1 MKKLTLAL
9 CAASAVFAA
18 SNYNYEITPFA
29 GFAHYGQENLKDSGF
44 FGLKVARNL
53 DFVWLSQIELG
64 VDQALSVKYKDRAD
78 KGYNRY
84 YHEKTNIG
92 RYYANLVKNFYLT
105 DDFAIYALAGGG
117 YQHYTHPDPDSE
129 RGGFGQVG
137 VGLRY
142 DLTNQI
148 AIKLEGR
155 DVIKHGNDQQ
165 LVSLGL
171 GIGLGEKESAQDFA
185 PTAAPVI
192 GDEDMDGVLDNIDRC
207 PGTPRGHVVDEFG
220 CEKVIRLQ
228 LDVYFGFDSV
238 AITPEYEAK
247 IAEVSE
253 LLKQNENY
261 SVLLEGN
268 TDSIGS
274 SQYNLG
280 LSKRRAD
287 AVAKVLEKHGIDAS
301 RISTTGLGK
310 DNPIASNDTEEG
322 RAKNRRVDAKF
333 RK

>member
-1 MKKLTLAL
+1 MKKITLAL

-29 GFAHYGQENLKDSGF
+29 GLSHYAHENLKDSAFYGM
-44 FGLKVARNL
+44 KVARNL
-53 DFVWLSQIELG
+53 DFPWLSQIELG
-64 VDQALSVKYKDRAD
+64 IDQALSVKYKDRTN
-78 KGYNRY
+78 KGYNQNSY
-84 YHEKTNIG
+84 DKTNIG
-92 RYYANLVKNFYLT
+92 RYYANLVKNFYIT

-117 YQHYTHPDPDSE
+117 FQHYTHNDQDSQ

-137 VGLRY
+137 LGLRY

-148 AIKLEGR
+148 AVKLEGR
-155 DVIKHGNDQQ
+155 DIIKHGNDKQ
-165 LVSLGL
+165 LISLGF
-171 GIGLGEKESAQDFA
+171 GIGLGQKASAQEVIS
-185 PTAAPVI
+185 APVI
-192 GDEDMDGVLDNIDRC
+192 GDEDMDGVPDNIDRC
-207 PGTPRGHVVDEFG
+207 PGTPQGQVVDEFG

-228 LDVYFGFDSV
+228 LGVYFGFDSAV
-238 AITPEYEAK
+238 ITPEYEAK

-253 LLKQNENY
+253 LLKQNPSY
-261 SVLLEGN
+261 LVLLEGN
-268 TDSIGS
+268 TDDIGS
-274 SQYNLG
+274 SQYNLK

-287 AVAKVLEKHGIDAS
+287 AVAQVLVKHGIDAS

-310 DNPIASNDTEEG
+310 DNPVASNQTEDG